1 MEHELLIPQEDAL
14 VLMRTL
20 TLQAVTFQCC
30 PSFEPSEE
38 LLVFV
43 RVARSDAWRTR
54 GFDDRRAHL
63 RHSPDRRKG
72 NA

>member
-20 TLQAVTFQCC
+20 TLQTVKFECW

-38 LLVFV
+38 PMVFV
-43 RVARSDAWRTR
+43 RAARADAWRTR
-54 GFDDRRAHL
+54 GFDERRAHL
-63 RHSPDRRKG
+63 RPSPDRTKSKP
-72 NA
+72 